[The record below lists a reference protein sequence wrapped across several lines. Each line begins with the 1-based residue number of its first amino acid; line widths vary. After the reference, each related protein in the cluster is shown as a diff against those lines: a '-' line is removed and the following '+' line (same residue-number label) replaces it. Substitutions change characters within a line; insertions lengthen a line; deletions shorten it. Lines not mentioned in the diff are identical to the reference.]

1 MFRLSRRFTTALLWI
16 AIALLPVR
24 GVAAAVMPV
33 AMSGMASSVISAAA
47 DDAATALPCHGATA
61 TAVADANAAAADT
74 SHTCAMCDL
83 CHTTVAQ
90 VASASIV
97 LSEQHEALP
106 QALAAAPI
114 EPRAP
119 DGLFRPPRTLLA

>member
-1 MFRLSRRFTTALLWI
+1 MLRLSRRLTTALLWI

-24 GVAAAVMPV
+24 AWAALMMPM
-33 AMSGMASSVISAAA
+33 AMGHTQSAEMTSAAA
-47 DDAATALPCHGATA
+47 AASTLPCHA
-61 TAVADANAAAADT
+61 AVQSAADDGST
-74 SHTCAMCDL
+74 TPSTCSMCDL

-90 VASASIV
+90 VAHTV
-97 LSEQHEALP
+97 LTPPHLHEALP
-106 QALAAAPI
+106 RAAASAAI

>member
-1 MFRLSRRFTTALLWI
+1 MFRLSRRLTTALLWI

-24 GVAAAVMPV
+24 SWAAVLMPIAMGDMQSVAAAG
-33 AMSGMASSVISAAA
+33 ATAA
-47 DDAATALPCHGATA
+47 DATVAVLPCHTAPQATA
-61 TAVADANAAAADT
+61 DDSGNTPTAC
-74 SHTCAMCDL
+74 SMCDL

-90 VASASIV
+90 TAPTSVA
-97 LSEQHEALP
+97 LPDLHEALP
-106 QALAAAPI
+106 PAAASAAI

>member
-16 AIALLPVR
+16 AIAILPMR
-24 GVAAAVMPV
+24 GWAAVLMSVSSGAVQPAAVTGAATADVAVMPCH
-33 AMSGMASSVISAAA
+33 AASQDAAA
-47 DDAATALPCHGATA
+47 DAGNSPAAC
-61 TAVADANAAAADT
+61 
-74 SHTCAMCDL
+74 SMCDL

-90 VASASIV
+90 TEPAQVV
-97 LSEQHEALP
+97 LADIHDALP
-106 QALAAAPI
+106 PAAASVAL